1 MSEASTPQ
9 SVHQHQWKTVA
20 HIDSCHGYSWTYSCE
35 CGATRETYGE
45 RSVRADGSSAIWM
58 MDDDGKPMC
67 PRCEALLNGAEPEHR
82 DEIRG
87 AAA

>member
-1 MSEASTPQ
+1 MREVPNTP
-9 SVHQHQWKTVA
+9 SIHQHQWRTVA

-35 CGATRETYGE
+35 CGASRETYGE
-45 RSVRADGSSAIWM
+45 RSVEEDGWSAVWM

-67 PRCEALLNGAEPEHR
+67 ARCEALLNGAEPEHH

-87 AAA
+87 AVA